1 MGFYNGVDSNDNTFI
16 YTGFKPAWVMF
27 KRTDN
32 SSNWHMQDNKRIG
45 YNLNNYRLYADVADA
60 ETTSGVVDFLSN
72 GFKLRSS
79 NSDWNDDGSKYIYM
93 AFGQSIVG
101 SNNIPATAR

>member
-1 MGFYNGVDSNDNTFI
+1 
-16 YTGFKPAWVMF
+16 MF
-27 KRTDN
+27 KRIDN

-72 GFKLRSS
+72 GFKFRATAM
-79 NSDWNDDGSKYIYM
+79 NTNGGTFIYT